1 MKEGLSRKLF
11 LFCNT
16 LFMLFMVV
24 ICLYPMLYILFASLS
39 EENQLVGYLGPL
51 IKPLGFSTAAYKAVF
66 KNEMILNGYRNTFFI
81 VIVGTLINLFFT
93 AIGAFVLSRRN
104 VMLKKPIMLMIIFTM
119 YFSGGMIPFYFTV
132 KDLGMENS
140 IWSVIIPTAINT
152 YNMIIMRTGF
162 ASVSVSL
169 EEAARIDGAND
180 YVVLFRVILPLAMP
194 TVAVV
199 ALYYIVGHWNAW
211 FNAMLFIRDKS
222 IQPLQ
227 LILREILIQNDTNS
241 MTTWSTDGSS
251 QAFGETIKYA
261 VIIFATI
268 PVLIIYPFIQ
278 RFFVKGVMIGG
289 VKE

>member
-11 LFCNT
+11 IFGNT
-16 LFMLFMVV
+16 LFMLFMIIV
-24 ICLYPMLYILFASLS
+24 CLYPMLYILFASLS
-39 EENQLVGYLGPL
+39 EENQLVGYLSPL

-66 KNEMILNGYRNTFFI
+66 KNEMILSGYRNTFFI
-81 VIVGTLINLFFT
+81 VTVGTLINLFFT

-222 IQPLQ
+222 MQPLQ